1 MFVFP
6 LQHKF
11 GTHAAKIWKN
21 THMLSGFRSLSNWKE
36 IYGENRRFFY
46 RPDVLRASIF
56 RAEVGQN
63 RLFPTGRRTSGPY
76 LMIFGPFGLI
86 FGPLRGFD
94 LVHIVDLSTFTCLL
108 SSVPLTPKGF
118 AFKKQTLCQC
128 RYYKYACLLSNANP
142 FGECLKSCLS
152 LKSIG
157 CWRKSFCERN
167 ENSSGEDDKQTSREL

>member
-1 MFVFP
+1 MLYYNPLSVFISLPSEWQCIACQRNCKKNFWPSFSILSEKFVSESTHGRNWTSRGMFVFP

-86 FGPLRGFD
+86 FDPL
-94 LVHIVDLSTFTCLL
+94 
-108 SSVPLTPKGF
+108 SVKI
-118 AFKKQTLCQC
+118 A
-128 RYYKYACLLSNANP
+128 S
-142 FGECLKSCLS
+142 
-152 LKSIG
+152 
-157 CWRKSFCERN
+157 
-167 ENSSGEDDKQTSREL
+167 